1 MTPLTRNEAGTGVF
15 RVAVVGAATL
25 KGKEVSDV
33 LTDRNF
39 PSVDVRLLDD
49 EDSLGQLEAVGD
61 EATFIQKMMPEHLEK
76 VDFTF
81 LAADPEFSHKN
92 WKIAKAAGSDI
103 IDLSYALEDEPGA
116 RLRAPWIEKE
126 LGSNPAYDITNAPVV
141 IAHPAATVLGLLL
154 LRAGKAA
161 QIRSS
166 VVTVLEPA
174 SEQGKRGMDELH
186 QQTVNLLSFQQ
197 LPTAVYDAQIA
208 FNAVA
213 RYGEQS
219 KLSLDDVTKRIG
231 RHLRTVTDDDVA
243 VPSLMLLQMPIF
255 HGHGFSLYIEF
266 ESPVSISDLERHL
279 EGEHITV
286 THAAEDTPTNV
297 NAAGQ
302 DGIQISLRPD
312 AQNRNAVWVWAVADN
327 LRVAALSAVECA
339 ERMASARP
347 RGQVQ

>member
-1 MTPLTRNEAGTGVF
+1 MTPITRNEAGTGVF

-33 LTDRNF
+33 LADRNF
-39 PSVDVRLLDD
+39 PSTDIRLLDD
-49 EDSLGQLEAVGD
+49 EESLGQVEAVGD
-61 EATFIQKMMPEHLEK
+61 EATFIQKMMPEHLER

-81 LAADPEFSHKN
+81 LASDADFARKN
-92 WKIAKAAGSDI
+92 WKTAKAAGSEI

-126 LGSNPAYDITNAPVV
+126 TGSNPAYDITNAPVI
-141 IAHPAATVLGLLL
+141 IAHPAATVLSLIL
-154 LRAGKAA
+154 LRASKVAKV
-161 QIRSS
+161 QRS
-166 VVTVLEPA
+166 VVTIMEPA

-197 LPTAVYDAQIA
+197 LPTAVYDAQVA

-213 RYGEQS
+213 RYGEHS
-219 KLSLDDVTKRIG
+219 SASLDTISKRIA
-231 RHLRTVTDDDVA
+231 HQMQQITNEIVA

-266 ESPVSISDLERHL
+266 ESPVSVSEIERQL

-286 THAAEDTPTNV
+286 THTAEDSPTNV

-302 DGIQISLRPD
+302 DGIQVSLRAD
-312 AQNRNAVWVWAVADN
+312 VQNRNAVWVWAVADN
-327 LRVAALSAVECA
+327 LRIAALSAVECA
-339 ERMASARP
+339 ERMAAARP

>member
-1 MTPLTRNEAGTGVF
+1 MTPITRNEAGTGVF
-15 RVAVVGAATL
+15 RVAVVGAASL

-49 EDSLGQLEAVGD
+49 EEALGQLEAVGD
-61 EATFIQKMMPEHLEK
+61 EATFIQKMLPEHLEK
-76 VDFTF
+76 VDFAF
-81 LAADPEFSHKN
+81 LAADAEFSRKN
-92 WKIAKAAGSDI
+92 WKTAKAAGSEI

-126 LGSNPAYDITNAPVV
+126 LGTNPAYDITNAPVV
-141 IAHPAATVLGLLL
+141 IVHPAATVLGLLL
-154 LRAGKAA
+154 LRAAKAA
-161 QIRSS
+161 QIRTS
-166 VVTVLEPA
+166 VVMVLEPA

-197 LPTAVYDAQIA
+197 LPTAIYDAQIA

-213 RYGEQS
+213 RYGEKS
-219 KLSLDDVTKRIG
+219 KLSLDEVTNRIA
-231 RHLRTVTDDDVA
+231 RHLRTVTDDEVA

-279 EGEHITV
+279 EGEHIAV
-286 THAAEDTPTNV
+286 THTAEDSPTNV

-312 AQNRNAVWVWAVADN
+312 AQNTNAVWIWAVADN

-339 ERMASARP
+339 ERMAAARP